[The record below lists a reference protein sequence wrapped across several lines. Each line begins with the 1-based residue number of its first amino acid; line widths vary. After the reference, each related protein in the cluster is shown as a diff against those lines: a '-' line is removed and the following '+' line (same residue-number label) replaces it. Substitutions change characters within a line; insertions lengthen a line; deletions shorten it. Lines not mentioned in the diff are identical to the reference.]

1 MTSEARSAG
10 PPRAI
15 EKRRHARNACGV
27 PAPRWPAGDRPIA
40 FGLAFVFVAAT
51 AVALAGCSKAP
62 KPKVEVP
69 AAEAGTARPA
79 GKNGNVSSSGTGATG
94 GTATN
99 GSGSTKKPATAAKP
113 APPPAPATPDV
124 GGVQT
129 GSSTSSPAVVP
140 QITVAEQERLER
152 ETKAAIEQAQK
163 ELDAVDAAKLD
174 ADRNRKYLI
183 AKDFLVQAGSAR
195 TRKEYE
201 RAQALA
207 VKAKLL
213 AEEIATH

>member
-1 MTSEARSAG
+1 MSLRRPSG
-10 PPRAI
+10 PPHAI
-15 EKRRHARNACGV
+15 EKQRHARNAVGV
-27 PAPRWPAGDRPIA
+27 PAPRLHVGDRTIA
-40 FGLAFVFVAAT
+40 WVMVMMVL
-51 AVALAGCSKAP
+51 ALAGCSKAP

-140 QITVAEQERLER
+140 QITLAEQERLER

-183 AKDFLVQAGSAR
+183 AKDFLAQAGSAR
-195 TRKEYE
+195 IRKEYE